1 MALPQLRKAR
11 SDEGFLQ
18 VRRIM
23 GETKPFSVRVYLC
36 AWACACTHAHMR
48 TCACTFACVRDGWA
62 VGMAVGSS
70 QCGETAG
77 ATMFSV
83 SCIVCSRVS
92 CPGWRFYNASKGQKF
107 STVTRVYVCAHTAY
121 TNNERRVADAGVGC

>member
-48 TCACTFACVRDGWA
+48 ICACIVYRCTFACVRDGWA
-62 VGMAVGSS
+62 VGSS
-70 QCGETAG
+70 QCGEKAG

-83 SCIVCSRVS
+83 SCIEGTEILDR
-92 CPGWRFYNASKGQKF
+92 
-107 STVTRVYVCAHTAY
+107 YVCAHI
-121 TNNERRVADAGVGC
+121 RL

>member
-48 TCACTFACVRDGWA
+48 ICACTFACVRDGWA
-62 VGMAVGSS
+62 VGSS
-70 QCGETAG
+70 QCGEKAG
-77 ATMFSV
+77 ATMF
-83 SCIVCSRVS
+83 ID
-92 CPGWRFYNASKGQKF
+92 P
-107 STVTRVYVCAHTAY
+107 
-121 TNNERRVADAGVGC
+121 